1 MSELKFS
8 VKTDDYKILL
18 VDDTPENLQLLI
30 NILTRQGYKVRPAS
44 SGVRALSA
52 VKIDPPDL
60 ILLDVMMPEMDGYM
74 VCAQLKADEATR
86 DIPVIFLSA
95 LPDAINKVKAFE
107 LGGVDYITKPFQVQ
121 EVAARVRMQ
130 LMLRESQKQLSQQNM
145 LLQQL
150 NQELVRSNQEL
161 EQFSYI
167 VSHDLQ
173 QPLQG
178 VLGFAKIL
186 QMKYQTQL
194 DEEAIEYILRIVGAG
209 ERMQDLIQELLAYG
223 QVTATFPLVPVD
235 CNVVREKAIA
245 NLQLII
251 AERSAQLTG
260 SELPTVMGNETQ
272 LVQLFQNLISNALK
286 FPRPHVTLEIE
297 ISAESNAGVWLFRVQ
312 DNGIGIEPQ
321 DCDRIFELFQRL
333 HPDREY
339 PGTGI
344 GLATCK
350 KIVERHGGQIWV
362 KSRVGLGS
370 QFYFT
375 LPELEQVEQL
385 LDRQSS

>member
-1 MSELKFS
+1 MSELQFN

-30 NILTRQGYKVRPAS
+30 NILAQKGYRIRPAS
-44 SGVRALSA
+44 SGKRALSA
-52 VKIDPPDL
+52 VKTDPPDL

-74 VCAQLKADEATR
+74 VCEQLKADEQTR
-86 DIPVIFLSA
+86 DIPIIFLSA
-95 LPDAINKVKAFE
+95 LPDTIHKVKAFE

-121 EVAARVRMQ
+121 EVVARVQMQ
-130 LMLRESQKQLSQQNM
+130 LVLRESQKQLSQQNK

-178 VLGFAKIL
+178 ILGFAKIL
-186 QMKYQTQL
+186 QMKYQTHL

-209 ERMQDLIQELLAYG
+209 ERMQHLIQELLAYG
-223 QVTATFPLVPVD
+223 QVTATCPFIPTD
-235 CNVVREKAIA
+235 CHAAMAKAIA

-251 AERSAQLTG
+251 AECSAKVTWN
-260 SELPTVMGNETQ
+260 ELPTVMGNETQ

-286 FPRPHVTLEIE
+286 FSRPHVTLEIE
-297 ISAESNAGVWLFRVQ
+297 ISVESKAGEWLFRVQ

-321 DCDRIFELFQRL
+321 DCERIFELFQRL
-333 HPDREY
+333 HPDRESS
-339 PGTGI
+339 GTGI

-362 KSRVGLGS
+362 NSRIDWGS

-375 LPELEQVEQL
+375 LPKLGSPRSVVI
-385 LDRQSS
+385 S

>member
-1 MSELKFS
+1 
-8 VKTDDYKILL
+8 
-18 VDDTPENLQLLI
+18 
-30 NILTRQGYKVRPAS
+30 
-44 SGVRALSA
+44 
-52 VKIDPPDL
+52 
-60 ILLDVMMPEMDGYM
+60 
-74 VCAQLKADEATR
+74 
-86 DIPVIFLSA
+86 
-95 LPDAINKVKAFE
+95 
-107 LGGVDYITKPFQVQ
+107 
-121 EVAARVRMQ
+121 VAARVRMQ
-130 LMLRESQKQLSQQNM
+130 LMLRESQKQLSQQNK

-150 NQELVRSNQEL
+150 NQDLMRSNQEL

-178 VLGFAKIL
+178 ILGFAKIL

-223 QVTATFPLVPVD
+223 QVAASFPFVPID
-235 CNVVREKAIA
+235 CNVVLEKAIA
-245 NLQLII
+245 NLQLMI
-251 AERSAQLTG
+251 AERSVQLIRG
-260 SELPTVMGNETQ
+260 ELPTVMGNETQ

-297 ISAESNAGVWLFRVQ
+297 ISAESNAGTWLFRVQ

-385 LDRQSS
+385 LERQSS